1 MFCSGSAER
10 SSVLGATQTAACGS
24 PQLQPAAV
32 AALSDNTRRVHA
44 VERTD
49 RTMLR
54 EVVNAVV
61 LTFVVSEWLSEKP
74 GRRLVLFAR
83 RDASTKA
90 LCAAL
95 GSALLIV
102 NFVGDHV
109 PALGGLLASNIVA
122 AIVEGA
128 VVAAG
133 AYGTA
138 KITKRPCFCGVPTLK
153 KGEVEKSAFLRAFA
167 VCTILCYVQ
176 GGMSFA
182 HVYVPRAVVAAAA
195 FVAVLYVDVRRTVD
209 VKLKTFGKE
218 LARAAAYV
226 APLYPLLAILCSL
239 IFVPIMSLSVWK
251 SNFGRSTPST
261 RCCLRLLTS

>member
-1 MFCSGSAER
+1 
-10 SSVLGATQTAACGS
+10 
-24 PQLQPAAV
+24 
-32 AALSDNTRRVHA
+32 
-44 VERTD
+44 
-49 RTMLR
+49 MLR

-61 LTFVVSEWLSEKP
+61 LTFVVSEWLSERP

-90 LCAAL
+90 LCAGL
-95 GSALLIV
+95 GCALLLV

-109 PALGGLLASNIVA
+109 PALGGLLASNVVV

-128 VVAAG
+128 VIAAG

-138 KITKRPCFCGVPTLK
+138 KITRRPCLCGVPTLT
-153 KGEVEKSAFLRAFA
+153 KGDVDKSAFLRAFA

-176 GGMSFA
+176 GGMAFA

-209 VKLKTFGKE
+209 VDLKAFGKE
-218 LARAAAYV
+218 LAKACAYV
-226 APLYPLLAILCSL
+226 ASLYPLLAILCSL

-251 SNFGRSTPST
+251 SNFGRLDATSTH
-261 RCCLRLLTS
+261 

>member
-1 MFCSGSAER
+1 
-10 SSVLGATQTAACGS
+10 
-24 PQLQPAAV
+24 
-32 AALSDNTRRVHA
+32 
-44 VERTD
+44 
-49 RTMLR
+49 MLR

-61 LTFVVSEWLSEKP
+61 LTFVVSEWFSEKP

-109 PALGGLLASNIVA
+109 PALGGLLASNVVV

-128 VVAAG
+128 VLAAG

-138 KITKRPCFCGVPTLK
+138 KITRRPCLCGVPTLT
-153 KGEVEKSAFLRAFA
+153 KGDVDKSAFLRAFV

-176 GGMSFA
+176 GGMAFA
-182 HVYVPRAVVAAAA
+182 HVYVCLLYTSPSPR
-195 FVAVLYVDVRRTVD
+195 D
-209 VKLKTFGKE
+209 
-218 LARAAAYV
+218 
-226 APLYPLLAILCSL
+226 
-239 IFVPIMSLSVWK
+239 
-251 SNFGRSTPST
+251 
-261 RCCLRLLTS
+261 

>member
-1 MFCSGSAER
+1 MGVFTGPLLTDVHRFAVGRSIDPVGLWQLSGSTQHR
-10 SSVLGATQTAACGS
+10 SK
-24 PQLQPAAV
+24 
-32 AALSDNTRRVHA
+32 
-44 VERTD
+44 
-49 RTMLR
+49 TMLR

-95 GSALLIV
+95 GCALLLV

-109 PALGGLLASNIVA
+109 PALGGLLASNVVA

-128 VVAAG
+128 VLAAG

-138 KITKRPCFCGVPTLK
+138 KITRRPCLCGVPTFK
-153 KGEVEKSAFLRAFA
+153 KGDVDKSAFLRAFL

-182 HVYVPRAVVAAAA
+182 HVYVRERHTALDVAQYRTNEERSQEGAFVDVALLESWYAAKTWPPCDFCRAVGPRREDGALHNGCDNIGREEAAQ
-195 FVAVLYVDVRRTVD
+195 RRHVIAHE
-209 VKLKTFGKE
+209 VHE
-218 LARAAAYV
+218 E
-226 APLYPLLAILCSL
+226 
-239 IFVPIMSLSVWK
+239 
-251 SNFGRSTPST
+251 
-261 RCCLRLLTS
+261 

>member
-1 MFCSGSAER
+1 
-10 SSVLGATQTAACGS
+10 
-24 PQLQPAAV
+24 
-32 AALSDNTRRVHA
+32 
-44 VERTD
+44 
-49 RTMLR
+49 MLR

-95 GSALLIV
+95 GSALLLV

-109 PALGGLLASNIVA
+109 PALGGLLASNAVV

-128 VVAAG
+128 VLAAG

-138 KITKRPCFCGVPTLK
+138 KITRRPCLCGVPTLK
-153 KGEVEKSAFLRAFA
+153 KGDVDKSAFLRAFII
-167 VCTILCYVQ
+167 CTILCYVQ
-176 GGMSFA
+176 GGMAFA

-209 VKLKTFGKE
+209 VDLKAFGKE
-218 LARAAAYV
+218 LAKACAYV

-251 SNFGRSTPST
+251 SNFGRPTPST
-261 RCCLRLLTS
+261 HVYSLVDFHTGRCLKRPAGASGA

>member
-1 MFCSGSAER
+1 
-10 SSVLGATQTAACGS
+10 
-24 PQLQPAAV
+24 
-32 AALSDNTRRVHA
+32 
-44 VERTD
+44 
-49 RTMLR
+49 MLR

-90 LCAAL
+90 LCAGL
-95 GSALLIV
+95 GVALLLV

-109 PALGGLLASNIVA
+109 PALGGLLASNVVVA
-122 AIVEGA
+122 VVEGA
-128 VVAAG
+128 VLAAG

-138 KITKRPCFCGVPTLK
+138 KITRRPCLCGVPTLT
-153 KGEVEKSAFLRAFA
+153 KGDVDKSAFLRAFV

-176 GGMSFA
+176 GGMAFA

-209 VKLKTFGKE
+209 VELKTFGKE
-218 LARAAAYV
+218 LAKAAAYV

-239 IFVPIMSLSVWK
+239 IFVLVMSVFEKAGWNLRRLDAPIFYTVFYGPFSAVYVFAKRALLDSRYGLPVSASRRAGAAAVAREMS
-251 SNFGRSTPST
+251 
-261 RCCLRLLTS
+261 